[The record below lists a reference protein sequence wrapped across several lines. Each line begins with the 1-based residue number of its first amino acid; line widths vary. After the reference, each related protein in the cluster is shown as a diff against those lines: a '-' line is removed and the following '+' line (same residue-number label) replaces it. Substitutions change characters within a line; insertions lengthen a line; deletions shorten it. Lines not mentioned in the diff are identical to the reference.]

1 MIYHKLLSNLRL
13 FSRGGRAC
21 VAVVKYLTELS
32 HSTDLHL
39 DLQNNR
45 GDTALHLAIKFAD
58 VVNVELLLRAGAD
71 PSVKNNDIK
80 SPVDN
85 IPIDLKESQR
95 RVLMSLFKKFENQ
108 NK

>member
-1 MIYHKLLSNLRL
+1 MLSKVN
-13 FSRGGRAC
+13 FRGGRAC
-21 VAVVKYLTELS
+21 VSVVKFLIELS
-32 HSTDLHL
+32 NTSDLHL
-39 DLQNNR
+39 DLCNNG

-71 PSVKNNDIK
+71 PSVRNK
-80 SPVDN
+80 SSKCPLDC
-85 IPIDLKESQR
+85 IPEVEKSQK